1 MRGLCGE
8 TAGVVGSFMAIQ
20 AYSHSGYVL
29 DVGVGSDSN
38 WRQVAASRIHVR
50 SEKGHEF
57 YV

>member
-1 MRGLCGE
+1 
-8 TAGVVGSFMAIQ
+8 MAIQ